1 MKGILRNIVSREY
14 FVAEGTPHGGGTVYV
29 KLSCGHHKCFK
40 RSQEPKD
47 KARCTACVDDSE
59 GDR

>member
-1 MKGILRNIVSREY
+1 MRGILRMIVSREY
-14 FVAEGTPHGGGTVYV
+14 FVAEGTPRGGGSVYV
-29 KLSCGHHKCFK
+29 KLSCGHNKRFK

-47 KARCTACVDDSE
+47 KARCHQCFDDRE